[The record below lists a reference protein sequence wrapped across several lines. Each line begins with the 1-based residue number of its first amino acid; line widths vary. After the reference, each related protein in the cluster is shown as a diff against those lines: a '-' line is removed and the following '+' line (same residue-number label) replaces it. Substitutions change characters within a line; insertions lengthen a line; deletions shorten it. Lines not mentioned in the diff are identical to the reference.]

1 MGTARK
7 PGDGVFYGWFIAISS
22 MLVLFTTNGLII
34 SGLRVFDPSLL
45 AEFGWSRAELTFR
58 DFLTF
63 AIAGALGPLAGA
75 LADRFGVRKLMAVGA
90 ALLAVCLVAYSKIS
104 SATQMYA
111 IHVAFA
117 VVLAACGLIVSIM
130 LVSRWFIH
138 KRGLAIGVTVVGT
151 SLGGIFFPQFGNW
164 MIARVGWR
172 QTFVIETM
180 FPFLLL
186 VLIALVIREFPENK
200 GLRALGA
207 AEDGPTGG
215 AHDLPGL
222 AYGEAL
228 RTPTFWALA
237 FVAMTTFYSIMA
249 AVAHLFLYSTDL
261 GFSAPQA
268 GGVLSGAFGMAL
280 VGKFGFG
287 WLADHMSQK
296 RVFLGNL
303 AIMFVGASLLA
314 SMRPNLLWPAVG
326 LFGLGWGGLYSLL
339 QLLTME
345 SFGLRAA
352 GKILG
357 TITVMDAIGGGVG
370 SWFTGLLYDRFGT
383 YQVPFA
389 VLAALVL
396 TALLV
401 ATRIRPQDVRDSR
414 PKGQGRA

>member
-1 MGTARK
+1 MSPRSD
-7 PGDGVFYGWFIAISS
+7 DGGFFYGWFIAISS
-22 MLVLFTTNGLII
+22 MLVLFTTNGLVI
-34 SGLRVFDPSLL
+34 SGIRVFDPSMLE
-45 AEFGWSRAELTFR
+45 EFGWSRAELTFR

-75 LADRFGVRKLMAVGA
+75 LADRFGVRKLMAAGA
-90 ALLAVCLVAYSKIS
+90 ALLVLCMVAYSKIE

-130 LVSRWFIH
+130 LVSRWFVH
-138 KRGLAIGVTVVGT
+138 KRGLAIGITVVGT

-164 MIARVGWR
+164 MIARYGWR
-172 QTFVIETM
+172 QAFVIEAA
-180 FPFLLL
+180 FPILLL
-186 VLIALVIREFPENK
+186 LLIALVIREFPADK
-200 GLRALGA
+200 GQRALGA
-207 AEDGPTGG
+207 APDDGSGTT
-215 AHDLPGL
+215 AELPGL
-222 AYGEAL
+222 TYSAAV

-261 GFSAPQA
+261 GYSPPQA
-268 GGVLSGAFGMAL
+268 GTVLSAAFGMAL
-280 VGKFGFG
+280 IGKFGFG
-287 WLADHMSQK
+287 WLADHLSQK

-314 SMRPNLLWPAVG
+314 SMQPDLLWPAVV

-339 QLLTME
+339 QLLTIE

-357 TITVMDAIGGGVG
+357 TITVMDAIGGGLG
-370 SWFTGLLYDRFGT
+370 AWFTGLLYDRYGT
-383 YQVPFA
+383 YQISFL

-396 TALLV
+396 AALV
-401 ATRIRPQDVRDSR
+401 TATRIQPQATREQAAQNQAAR
-414 PKGQGRA
+414 